1 MMDQLEKLDDEAIDD
16 LRQLEKEMFMQGDS
30 RSDVL
35 RRVLDLLWIKEI
47 IDDEYEPP
55 KTRSDPVLKKVKSNK
70 NLQGVR

>member
-1 MMDQLEKLDDEAIDD
+1 
-16 LRQLEKEMFMQGDS
+16 
-30 RSDVL
+30 
-35 RRVLDLLWIKEI
+35 VLDLLWIKEI